1 MKKSV
6 LILAAMKEEEQALLS
21 ELKRFHPVRGV
32 WDAKLGIEAT
42 LIETQNFTI
51 RIAQSGIGPVNAA
64 LALYSFAQKEP
75 LSAVYLLGVG
85 GALVPGLRIGDL
97 VIATHVVQHD
107 SFCSLDRGDLR
118 MRSGDLVL
126 TQWQNS
132 DLRIACDPLLAETLR
147 PVKIDGRIQEG
158 VLLSG
163 NEFVGTPERK
173 KHIAQ
178 LDREALLV
186 DMEGCG
192 IALTAHKLGIPFIVA
207 KTVADRLHPDGTIE
221 NDFVSCLKSAAKNAA
236 QLMHCILD
244 AAA

>member
-1 MKKSV
+1 MRKSV

-21 ELKRFHPVRGV
+21 ELKRFQPTRTL
-32 WDAKLGIEAT
+32 WDAKLGLETT
-42 LIETQNFTI
+42 LVETQNYTI

-64 LALYSFAQKEP
+64 LALYSIAQREP

-85 GALVPGLRIGDL
+85 GALTPGLRIGDL

-107 SFCSLDRGDLR
+107 SFCSLDRGELR

-132 DLRIACDPLLAETLR
+132 DLRIACDPALAQTLR
-147 PVKIDGRIQEG
+147 SVKVEGHVKEG

-173 KHIAQ
+173 KQIAQ
-178 LDREALLV
+178 IDREALLV

-192 IALTAHKLGIPFIVA
+192 IALTAHKLGLPFIVA

-244 AAA
+244 DAA